1 MSCGTRLEPS
11 TTWFSLCWRTAC
23 FFLGVAVESN
33 VMSRQAG
40 DVLHQK
46 IASIFQSL
54 RCCQH
59 ASRSVGY
66 LTPRFFSSNKCLWC
80 SEVSSS
86 KERRMRSPRWRSNVI
101 ITLEFRMKEMLQDG
115 FLTTELI
122 GRNFLDLTIDTCLYI
137 KAAHTRAGGVGRERR
152 GEGEERGGRGGR
164 RSSGE
169 QSWRGRIPKQKFPK
183 IGQNFSE
190 WAKFLGLSENEKPV
204 SSNQDSNVLVIIS
217 YKVRLDI
224 NLFEH

>member
-1 MSCGTRLEPS
+1 MESNPVTAYRCSTLDMILTAEHWTKTVSKNWWEPDELWCCCSRRWRRLMSCGPRLEPS

-46 IASIFQSL
+46 LASIFQSL

-86 KERRMRSPRWRSNVI
+86 KERRMRSSRWRSNVI

-122 GRNFLDLTIDTCLYI
+122 GRNFLSWLLTLAFI
-137 KAAHTRAGGVGRERR
+137 
-152 GEGEERGGRGGR
+152 
-164 RSSGE
+164 
-169 QSWRGRIPKQKFPK
+169 
-183 IGQNFSE
+183 
-190 WAKFLGLSENEKPV
+190 
-204 SSNQDSNVLVIIS
+204 
-217 YKVRLDI
+217 
-224 NLFEH
+224 